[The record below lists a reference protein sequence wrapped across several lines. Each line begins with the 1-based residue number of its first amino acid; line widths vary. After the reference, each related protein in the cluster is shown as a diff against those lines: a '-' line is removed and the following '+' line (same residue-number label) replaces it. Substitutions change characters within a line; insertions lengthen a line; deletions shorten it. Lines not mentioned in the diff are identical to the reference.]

1 MLALPLFI
9 LSNWHMKL
17 LHYLANKCY
26 GTVPPSANGTN
37 ITVQVCSFIPLR
49 NRHYLWP
56 VTCTVYPVT
65 FLLLLLLFCSQWQI
79 GWQMCQMGQVL
90 RSSLCFSLM
99 TLMMKKYHNFSV
111 PKDNHLS
118 CSTTRVI
125 QKLVH
130 GMSVISHIQQI
141 ICEPSHQ
148 QQECSLEKNFSLW
161 RAKQQIL
168 KTCQDSPHT
177 KIRRRAASAQCVKH
191 HIAQNAPKIGNIC
204 VQR

>member
-9 LSNWHMKL
+9 WSNWHMKL
-17 LHYLANKCY
+17 LHHLANKCY
-26 GTVPPSANGTN
+26 GTVPHSANGTN
-37 ITVQVCSFIPLR
+37 ITVQVRSFIPLR

-65 FLLLLLLFCSQWQI
+65 FLLLLLIFLFTMADRMANVSDGTSI
-79 GWQMCQMGQVL
+79 L
-90 RSSLCFSLM
+90 RSSLCYSL
-99 TLMMKKYHNFSV
+99 MKKYHNFSV

-118 CSTTRVI
+118 CSTTTVI

-141 ICEPSHQ
+141 ICKPSHQ
-148 QQECSLEKNFSLW
+148 QQECSLEKNSSLW
-161 RAKQQIL
+161 RVKQQIW

-177 KIRRRAASAQCVKH
+177 KIGWKAASAQ
-191 HIAQNAPKIGNIC
+191 A
-204 VQR
+204 